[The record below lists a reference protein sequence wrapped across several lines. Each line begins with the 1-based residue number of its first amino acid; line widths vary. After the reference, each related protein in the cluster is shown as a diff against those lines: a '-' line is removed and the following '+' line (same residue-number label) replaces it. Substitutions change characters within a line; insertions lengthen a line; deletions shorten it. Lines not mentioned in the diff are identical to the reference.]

1 MKSKR
6 LAAPLVAAFL
16 AGCGIDLGNLVGPK
30 DSCAVAA
37 GAPECMKVTVGIDG
51 FAANPAFCPPWAC
64 DLVNPTATPLV
75 ARIQVGESVR
85 LEIQYTGAFATG
97 GCGSR
102 SWSSVSW
109 QSTDP
114 SVATVGSESTG
125 TFPDVGVVSS
135 AAVLSG
141 VAPGTVQISAIL
153 HFDAQCYPARDQL
166 VNLVVSAEP
175 ACFGGLPPPN
185 VCRTI
190 EAVAVVP
197 K

>member
-6 LAAPLVAAFL
+6 LAAPLVAAIL
-16 AGCGIDLGNLVGPK
+16 AGCRFDSGKLFLPR
-30 DSCAVAA
+30 DSCVLTAA
-37 GAPECMKVTVGIDG
+37 APECMKVTVGIDG
-51 FAANPAFCPPWAC
+51 FTASN
-64 DLVNPTATPLV
+64 LINPTATPLI
-75 ARIQVGESVR
+75 ARIQVEESVR
-85 LEIQYTGAFATG
+85 LEIRYTGGWG
-97 GCGSR
+97 GCAAR
-102 SWSSVSW
+102 SWNSVSW

-125 TFPDVGVVSS
+125 TFPGEGVVSS

-166 VNLVVSAEP
+166 VNLVVSGEP
-175 ACFGGLPPPN
+175 ACYAGPGYAGPNSPPN

-190 EAVAVVP
+190 DAVTVVP